1 MDGKHLSEVHRTWW
15 EEDEIAAEGHL
26 CGVVESYNQTRL
38 EVDRRNRPWLSSN
51 FFKVLD
57 RDLE

>member
-15 EEDEIAAEGHL
+15 EEDEIAAEEHL

-38 EVDRRNRPWLSSN
+38 EVDRWNGYLPI